1 MAEDRGLYLPWYEAS
16 LEGLDE
22 FAQIKRVVDEL
33 ADARE
38 GGSVAREGRSILI

>member
-33 ADARE
+33 AAAPEGVRLRGRDAV
-38 GGSVAREGRSILI
+38 S